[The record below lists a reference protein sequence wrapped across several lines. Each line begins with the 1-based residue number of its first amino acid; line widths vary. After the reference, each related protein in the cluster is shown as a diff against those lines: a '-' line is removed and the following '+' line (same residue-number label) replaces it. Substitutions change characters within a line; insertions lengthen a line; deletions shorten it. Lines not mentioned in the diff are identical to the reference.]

1 MLIILGGLPGSGKS
15 TIAKLL
21 AAELRAA
28 YVRVDTIEQA
38 LVASGEASPPINVA
52 GYAVAYG
59 IAADCLRSGAI
70 VVADSVNPLAVT
82 REAWLDVARRADHA
96 AIEIGVICSDPTEHR
111 RRVESRAAD
120 IPGHVQPTWQE
131 VLDREFEPWGAR
143 VVVIDTAQLSVA
155 AAVRRIVDALPHHQ
169 H

>member
-15 TIAKLL
+15 TIAKVL

-28 YVRVDTIEQA
+28 YVRVDTVEQA
-38 LVASGEASPPINVA
+38 LLASGEVSPPINAA

-59 IAADCLRSGAI
+59 IAADCLRAGAM

-96 AIEIGVICSDPTEHR
+96 ALEIGVICSDATEHR
-111 RRVESRAAD
+111 RRVESRTAD
-120 IPGHVQPTWQE
+120 IAGHVQPAWLE
-131 VLDREFEPWGAR
+131 VLDREFEPWGGQ
-143 VVVIDTAQLSVA
+143 VVVVDTAQLSVE